1 MTALMWKS
9 DGAVDNG
16 SFMSNQSSRQ
26 EVSMYFL
33 CVRMREASLIVSAM
47 TKLEWWKLESCAIII
62 SQS

>member
-1 MTALMWKS
+1 MWRS

-16 SFMSNQSSRQ
+16 SFMSNQSLRQ

-33 CVRMREASLIVSAM
+33 CVQMQEASLIVSAM